1 MHYNTNDTQF
11 EIPSTNLQD
20 STLNILKF
28 KDLGTSL
35 VMSRSQLAEEE
46 TLESSL
52 DDQLKRLEN
61 SVKGLK
67 FEQKNKISFGKNQNI
82 EAFELRNQFIKGTEK
97 VYQYQLVCLIPD
109 TRTMF
114 AMSYV
119 KNTELGEQEL
129 AHWQQIKQN
138 FEFKN

>member
-1 MHYNTNDTQF
+1 MLYRTNDTQF
-11 EIPSTNLQD
+11 NMPSTDLKD
-20 STLNILKF
+20 ITLNILKF
-28 KDLGTSL
+28 KELGTSL
-35 VMSRSQLAEEE
+35 IMSRSELAEEE

-52 DDQLKRLEN
+52 DNQLKRLEN

-67 FEQKNKISFGKNQNI
+67 FEQKNKISFGKNQDI

-129 AHWQQIKQN
+129 AHWQLIKQS

>member
-52 DDQLKRLEN
+52 DSQLKRLED

-67 FEQKNKISFGKNQNI
+67 FEQKNKISFGKNKDI
-82 EAFELRNQFIKGTEK
+82 EAFELSNQFIKGTEK
-97 VYQYQLVCLIPD
+97 VYQYQLVCVIPG
-109 TRTMF
+109 TRTLF
-114 AMSYV
+114 AMNYV
-119 KNTELGEQEL
+119 KNTEFGKKEL
-129 AHWQQIKQN
+129 AHWQLIKQS
-138 FEFKN
+138 FEFK